1 MNEIEFKI
9 TGEYI
14 ELHNLLKV
22 TGIAG
27 SGGAGKALVAAG
39 GVTVDGKPEARK
51 TAKLRPGQVVRIGEA
66 KIRVLAGP

>member
-51 TAKLRPGQVVRIGEA
+51 TAKLRPGQVVRIGAA
-66 KIRVLAGP
+66 KIRVLAGG

>member
-51 TAKLRPGQVVRIGEA
+51 TAKLRPGQVVRVGDA

>member
-51 TAKLRPGQVVRIGEA
+51 TAKLRPGQVVRIGAA